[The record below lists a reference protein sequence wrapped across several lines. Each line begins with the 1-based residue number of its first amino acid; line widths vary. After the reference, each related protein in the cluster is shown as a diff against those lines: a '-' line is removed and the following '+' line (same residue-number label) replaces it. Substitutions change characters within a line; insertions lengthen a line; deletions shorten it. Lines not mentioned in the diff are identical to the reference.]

1 MDHHQP
7 ASMMPIPMPESP
19 WLSVAV
25 DLCGSFPI
33 GETLL
38 ILVDYSS
45 RFPFVGIL
53 KSTTYANISKLFKI
67 FSEHGLPE
75 TLGDNL
81 TLKILNLKFLKING
95 ITHNRSTSL
104 WPQANRQIEPIN
116 RVIKK
121 AIQYAVNKGRN
132 WKHELDTFLLSYRNT
147 SHCSA
152 GETPSFLFFF

>member
-1 MDHHQP
+1 
-7 ASMMPIPMPESP
+7 MMPIPMPESP
-19 WLSVAV
+19 SLSVAV

-104 WPQANRQIEPIN
+104 
-116 RVIKK
+116 
-121 AIQYAVNKGRN
+121 
-132 WKHELDTFLLSYRNT
+132 
-147 SHCSA
+147 
-152 GETPSFLFFF
+152 

>member
-1 MDHHQP
+1 
-7 ASMMPIPMPESP
+7 MMPIPMPESP

-81 TLKILNLKFLKING
+81 TLKILNFLKSMVLPI
-95 ITHNRSTSL
+95 IDLHRYD
-104 WPQANRQIEPIN
+104 PKQIGKLSQLIALLRKLYN
-116 RVIKK
+116 MLLTKDVIG
-121 AIQYAVNKGRN
+121 NMN
-132 WKHELDTFLLSYRNT
+132 WIRF
-147 SHCSA
+147 C
-152 GETPSFLFFF
+152 